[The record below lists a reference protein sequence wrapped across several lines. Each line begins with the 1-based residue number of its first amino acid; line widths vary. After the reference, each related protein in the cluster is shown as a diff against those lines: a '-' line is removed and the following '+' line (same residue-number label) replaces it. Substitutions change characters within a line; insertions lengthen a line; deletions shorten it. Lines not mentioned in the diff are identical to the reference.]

1 MGHQRNV
8 FQTKEQDKTSEEQLS
23 HVEIGNPSKKEFR
36 VMIIKMIK
44 ELEKRMDAQREK
56 LQKKFNRVRKCKE
69 QPELKS
75 TIYTMKNTL
84 EGINS
89 KINEAEKWVIIASE

>member
-1 MGHQRNV
+1 
-8 FQTKEQDKTSEEQLS
+8 
-23 HVEIGNPSKKEFR
+23 
-36 VMIIKMIK
+36 MIK
-44 ELEKRMDAQREK
+44 ELGKRMDAQREK

-89 KINEAEKWVIIASE
+89 KINEAEQHISELEYRVVAITVTEQNKEKKNEEK